1 MLAISRGLLGNP
13 RLLVMD
19 EPTEGL
25 APVIVDQVVEMLTR
39 LAEEGDISVL
49 LIEQNLGVATTV
61 ASRVAVMVNGRVLRE
76 MPAHELAN
84 DHELQQRLLGRAH
97 PRGGC
102 RGARRWSSSP
112 RRRRASSSRSA
123 APPSRR
129 ARPLCRPR
137 RPWCRSPARPP
148 SGPRAIPCG
157 RARPTSKPRAPR
169 PSLRP

>member
-39 LAEEGDISVL
+39 LAEEGEISVL

-76 MPAHELAN
+76 MPAAELAN
-84 DHELQQRLLGRAH
+84 DLELQQRLLGVRAREEDVEA
-97 PRGGC
+97 P
-102 RGARRWSSSP
+102 AVELEAEAPESFVFQV
-112 RRRRASSSRSA
+112 RRAAVEEGEADRPPPPSVVQVARAPTLWSQGNPLRSRAPDIEPSA
-123 APPSRR
+123 ATEP
-129 ARPLCRPR
+129 
-137 RPWCRSPARPP
+137 
-148 SGPRAIPCG
+148 
-157 RARPTSKPRAPR
+157 KP
-169 PSLRP
+169 